1 MAQSLA
7 EQFRTARENMELA
20 LQLGCTPRE
29 AAIERQKR
37 AAGQQWEATR
47 ARLEAKMNAPLRP
60 RGSHASGAADPEPA
74 QRSEP
79 WMMRD

>member
-37 AAGQQWEATR
+37 AVGQQWEATR

-60 RGSHASGAADPEPA
+60 RGATDPEPA